1 MFAFIQ
7 TLNSTHFSTLD
18 SGLADI
24 SFVKTYYP
32 ESLGS
37 RPGVETGGHLSVRGY
52 RLIGGKAGNRDTNI
66 CTMTSSSFLP
76 GMSATCLTCA
86 CGLPGLWERGLL
98 SQWRILCP
106 TPLIQYVQADVWW
119 GGSSELSSWTQCVVQ
134 VRVVRSR

>member
-66 CTMTSSSFLP
+66 CTVTGSSFLP
-76 GMSATCLTCA
+76 CMSATRLTSPVVCPG
-86 CGLPGLWERGLL
+86 CGKGSAQSVVR
-98 SQWRILCP
+98 LCP
-106 TPLIQYVQADVWW
+106 TLLTQYVQADVWW